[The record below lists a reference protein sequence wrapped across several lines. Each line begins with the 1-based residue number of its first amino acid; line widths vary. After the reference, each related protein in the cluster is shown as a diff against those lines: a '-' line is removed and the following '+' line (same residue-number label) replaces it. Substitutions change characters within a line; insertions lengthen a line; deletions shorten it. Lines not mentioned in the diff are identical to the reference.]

1 MRKSKK
7 AKEPGYKL
15 GLLESVINVNE
26 VQSLMMI
33 DLPKSRI
40 GDQDGKRIAALG
52 GTILMCV
59 IHGLVNKE
67 KGLKYLES
75 LKPVIRDEC

>member
-1 MRKSKK
+1 
-7 AKEPGYKL
+7 
-15 GLLESVINVNE
+15 LLESVINVNE
-26 VQSLMMI
+26 VQPLMMA
-33 DLPKSRI
+33 DLLESRI
-40 GDQDGKRIAALG
+40 GDLDGKRIAAVA

-75 LKPVIRDEC
+75 LKPMIRDEYMFYIKSKIEDL